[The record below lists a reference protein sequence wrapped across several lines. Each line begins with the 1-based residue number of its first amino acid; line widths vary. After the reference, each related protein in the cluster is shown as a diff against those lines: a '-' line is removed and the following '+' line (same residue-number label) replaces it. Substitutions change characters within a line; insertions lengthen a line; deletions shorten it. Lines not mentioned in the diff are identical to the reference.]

1 MRYFYLA
8 IIICFTISG
17 NLFAQELMDA
27 WDAVDAG
34 REALL
39 EAPAPPDGYA
49 QSEYAQSN
57 SAQSNEQLLSGWEA
71 VDRGRAMERDHW
83 QRTGYVPPTAANGW
97 YQNPWDVVIWNA
109 PSVQYY
115 PSWQPQRVT
124 VARLQLPPSYLY
136 GSTEEYNRRVLAQI
150 AARQAA
156 ERAQEA
162 TLQNNDMMDE
172 SIISTQP
179 PVPEQVAAVVVLPS
193 QSDTAQP
200 QSDTA
205 TLKIETESG
214 TTEAVIPATTT
225 KDQQQ
230 TMENLSAQ
238 YLAVEQ
244 ERIQQQERSRRVRNW
259 TILGVLGSVPLLF
272 VIGWSTKK
280 ILSEVRLL
288 RQDRREFELWKLQRE
303 RERLEKAADR
313 ILDQKKE

>member
-1 MRYFYLA
+1 V
-8 IIICFTISG
+8 I
-17 NLFAQELMDA
+17 
-27 WDAVDAG
+27 
-34 REALL
+34 
-39 EAPAPPDGYA
+39 
-49 QSEYAQSN
+49 
-57 SAQSNEQLLSGWEA
+57 
-71 VDRGRAMERDHW
+71 
-83 QRTGYVPPTAANGW
+83 
-97 YQNPWDVVIWNA
+97 IWNA
-109 PSVQYY
+109 PPVRYYY
-115 PSWQPQRVT
+115 PTVQPQRVT

-136 GSTEEYNRRVLAQI
+136 GGNTEAYNRQVLAQV

-172 SIISTQP
+172 SVNSTQTS

-193 QSDTAQP
+193 

-238 YLAVEQ
+238 HLAAEQ
-244 ERIQQQERSRRVRNW
+244 ERVQQQERSRRVRNW

-288 RQDRREFELWKLQRE
+288 KQDRREFELWKLQKE
-303 RERLEKAADR
+303 RERLEKAADQV
-313 ILDQKKE
+313 IEQEK